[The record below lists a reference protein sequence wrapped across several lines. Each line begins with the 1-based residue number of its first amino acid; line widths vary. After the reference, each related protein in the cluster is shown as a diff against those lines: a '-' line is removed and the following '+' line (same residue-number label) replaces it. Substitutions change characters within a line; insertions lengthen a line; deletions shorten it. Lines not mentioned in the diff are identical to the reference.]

1 MPTIYHLKAYLR
13 GCSDIILERSY
24 SEPVTDSNEKYELK
38 RPIKIKAQ
46 SNKLNN
52 AKKNNFNH
60 RL

>member
-38 RPIKIKAQ
+38 SPI
-46 SNKLNN
+46 
-52 AKKNNFNH
+52 
-60 RL
+60 